1 MRLLVSLLSIFLL
14 CSCEFQEK
22 MILEKNGSGEL
33 VFDVDASSF
42 LKIIGE
48 MSSADASNKKEKQ
61 NKVIDS
67 TFVFNDFMEQYKDSI
82 DLDQEDQEKLKRF
95 KNVEV
100 RMQLDEAQ
108 HKMNFN
114 IKKPF
119 KSIVELSDFFNL
131 FGETSK
137 ISKENKLLNNFKGL
151 VNRPIRLPIA

>member
-1 MRLLVSLLSIFLL
+1 
-14 CSCEFQEK
+14 
-22 MILEKNGSGEL
+22 
-33 VFDVDASSF
+33 
-42 LKIIGE
+42 

-61 NKVIDS
+61 TKVIDS

-82 DLDQEDQEKLKRF
+82 ELDQEDQEKLKRL

-100 RMQLDEAQ
+100 RMQVDESQ

-137 ISKENKLLNNFKGL
+137 ISKENKLLNNFKGIGKQTHQVTYSL
-151 VNRPIRLPIA
+151 RKNYLKDK